1 VRLDAIV
8 PKKVKAAAA
17 KQKPNVIPIRFVFNQ
32 FTLVFQ
38 TRFASGIVRST
49 AYTLSKLSVPATLT
63 CAPA

>member
-1 VRLDAIV
+1 MRLDAIV

-17 KQKPNVIPIRFVFNQ
+17 KKKPNVIPIRFVFNQ

-38 TRFASGIVRST
+38 TRVASGMVRST
-49 AYTLSKLSVPATLT
+49 AYTLSKLSVPATLI